1 MIARLPVNFATIRRG
16 KALCSLLLFLL
27 VVSAASPSVQAQ
39 ATEDNG
45 TRKVK
50 VKESPEYPQL
60 ARQNGIKG
68 TARVMI
74 TIQPD
79 GTVSDVK
86 ELGGHPLLLESLA
99 KAVKKWKYEKAD
111 KTSVIEVRAS
121 FGTS

>member
-1 MIARLPVNFATIRRG
+1 MIARLPENFETIRCSRT
-16 KALCSLLLFLL
+16 LCWLLLLLL
-27 VVSAASPSVQAQ
+27 VISAASPGLRAQ

-50 VKESPEYPQL
+50 VKESPEYPLL

-79 GTVSDVK
+79 GNVSDVK

-111 KTSVIEVRAS
+111 KPSVIEVRAS
-121 FGTS
+121 FGT

>member
-1 MIARLPVNFATIRRG
+1 MIARLPRNFEAVCCSR
-16 KALCSLLLFLL
+16 LFCSLLLLL
-27 VVSAASPSVQAQ
+27 LFVSVASPGLQAQ
-39 ATEDNG
+39 TTEDNG

-50 VKESPEYPQL
+50 VKESPEYPLL

-86 ELGGHPLLLESLA
+86 ELGGHPLLVDSLS

-121 FGTS
+121 FGT

>member
-1 MIARLPVNFATIRRG
+1 MIARLPIQFETTRCSRI
-16 KALCSLLLFLL
+16 LCSFLLLLL
-27 VVSAASPSVQAQ
+27 AVSVVSPGLQAQ
-39 ATEDNG
+39 TTDDNG

-50 VKESPEYPQL
+50 VKEQPEYPLL

-86 ELGGHPLLLESLA
+86 ELGGHPLLVDSLS

-111 KTSVIEVRAS
+111 KPSVIEVRAS
-121 FGTS
+121 FGT